1 MYQFSYDEIVEDC
14 QAEARL
20 REGAALDK
28 AIALL
33 EAAAKAGP
41 ESREAVDALFFLR
54 RLWTIFLDDV
64 VEPGNGLPEALKSQ
78 LVSIGF
84 WMLKEIEEIRAGRSV
99 DFAGVIEINAIIREG
114 LK

>member
-20 REGAALDK
+20 REGQALDK
-28 AIALL
+28 AISLL
-33 EAAAKAGP
+33 EVASAAGVG
-41 ESREAVDALFFLR
+41 SREAIDALFFLR

-78 LVSIGF
+78 LISIGF
-84 WMLKEIEEIRAGRSV
+84 WMLREIEEIRAGRST
-99 DFAGVIEINAIIREG
+99 DFTGVIEINAIIREG

>member
-20 REGAALDK
+20 REGVAMEQ

-33 EAAAKAGP
+33 EKAQAAGP
-41 ESREAVDALFFLR
+41 DSREAIEALHYLR
-54 RLWTIFLDDV
+54 RLWMIFIDDI
-64 VEPGNGLPEALKSQ
+64 VESGNGLPESLKAQ
-78 LVSIGF
+78 LISIGL
-84 WMLKEIEEIRAGRSV
+84 WVLREIEEIRARRST
-99 DFAGVIEINAIIREG
+99 DFAGLIEINGIIREG